1 METKITRRSVL
12 GMAAGA
18 AAAAIPGTSWIFALD
33 SDGNVVR
40 AAAKEG
46 ASQWTPVLF
55 TTEQADEVAL
65 LTEAIIPRT
74 DTPGARDARVHEYI
88 DLSLSVE
95 SESSQTRFLKGLT
108 WMENQCKSQF
118 DSSLNEATE
127 SQIIELLNSVSDEHD
142 SYPDDLK
149 GGATFFSELKRRT
162 IFGYYTS
169 REGWVEELGRPDAVS
184 MEQFKGCT
192 HPPETHSG

>member
-1 METKITRRSVL
+1 METKITRRTVL

-18 AAAAIPGTSWIFALD
+18 AATLSGSSWKFALD
-33 SDGNVVR
+33 GQGNIVR

-46 ASQWTPVLF
+46 AAQWTPVLF
-55 TTEQADEVAL
+55 STEQAREIAVLAE
-65 LTEAIIPRT
+65 TIIPRT
-74 DTPGARDARVHEYI
+74 DTPGAQDARVHEYI

-95 SESSQTRFLKGLT
+95 SERNQARFLDGLS
-108 WMENQCKSQF
+108 WLENRCQSQF
-118 DSSLNEATE
+118 NASLSEAAE
-127 SQIIELLNSVSDEHD
+127 SQIVELLSSVSDEHD

-149 GGATFFSELKRRT
+149 RGATFFAELKRRT

-192 HPPETHSG
+192 HPLETHSR